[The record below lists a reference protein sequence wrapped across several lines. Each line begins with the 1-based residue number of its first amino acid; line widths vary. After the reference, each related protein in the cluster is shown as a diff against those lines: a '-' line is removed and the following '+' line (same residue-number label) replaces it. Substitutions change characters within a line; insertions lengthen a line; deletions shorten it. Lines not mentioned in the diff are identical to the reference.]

1 MVPLII
7 ILSLFRTYAV
17 TNRCVH
23 QKYYVQVND
32 QLKRTI
38 IIDAGKRQRIISLVP
53 SQTELLFD
61 LGLDEEVVGITK
73 FCIHP
78 KEKVAQKE
86 KVGGTKN
93 LNIEKIKA
101 LNPTL
106 IIANKEENN
115 KEQIEE
121 LAKAFPVW
129 ISDVTD
135 LQSALEMI
143 AAVGKMTGK
152 EKEAEELSN
161 NISKAF
167 ASYAPL
173 RETKNTAYF
182 IWQKPL
188 MVAGNNTFIKDMLHH
203 CGFKNCFENLNGHY
217 PEISATQL
225 QQANPEVILLSSEPF
240 PFHEKHVKD
249 FQKICPAAKVV
260 LVDGE
265 LFSWYGSR
273 LLHAPSY
280 FQKLA
285 ESLRP

>member
-1 MVPLII
+1 M
-7 ILSLFRTYAV
+7 LFT
-17 TNRCVH
+17 
-23 QKYYVQVND
+23 D
-32 QLKRTI
+32 QLGRI
-38 IIDAGKRQRIISLVP
+38 IELGINSPQRIISLVP

-61 LGLDEEVVGITK
+61 LGLDKEVVGITK

-78 KEKVAQKE
+78 KEKVALKE
-86 KVGGTKN
+86 KIGGTKN
-93 LNIEKIKA
+93 LNIEKIRS

-106 IIANKEENN
+106 IIANKEENE

-121 LAKAFPVW
+121 LAKDFPVW
-129 ISDVTD
+129 ISDVSD

-143 AAVGKMTGK
+143 ASIGKMTGK
-152 EKEAEELSN
+152 EKKAEELNN
-161 NISKAF
+161 NISKTF

-173 RETKNTAYF
+173 RKTKSTAYF
-182 IWQKPL
+182 IWQKPM
-188 MVAGNNTFIKDMLHH
+188 MVAGNNTFINDMLQR
-203 CGFKNCFENLNGHY
+203 CGFQNCFQNLAGHY
-217 PEISATQL
+217 PEISAAQL

-240 PFHEKHVKD
+240 PFQEKHVEM
-249 FQKICPAAKVV
+249 FSKICPQAKVV

-273 LLHAPSY
+273 LLHAPLY

>member
-1 MVPLII
+1 MQNSFTDHLGREVFINKKLP
-7 ILSLFRTYAV
+7 
-17 TNRCVH
+17 
-23 QKYYVQVND
+23 
-32 QLKRTI
+32 
-38 IIDAGKRQRIISLVP
+38 QRIISLVP

-93 LNIEKIKA
+93 LNIEKIRS
-101 LNPTL
+101 LNPML
-106 IIANKEENN
+106 IIANKEENK

-121 LAKAFPVW
+121 LAKDFPVW

-152 EKEAEELSN
+152 EKEAEELNN
-161 NISKAF
+161 NISIAF

-173 RETKNTAYF
+173 REPKSTAYF
-182 IWQKPL
+182 IWQNPM
-188 MVAGNNTFIKDMLHH
+188 MVAGTNTFINDMLHR
-203 CGFKNCFENLNGHY
+203 CGFNNCFENLPGHY
-217 PEISATQL
+217 PEISAEQL
-225 QQANPEVILLSSEPF
+225 QQVNPEVILLSSEPF
-240 PFHEKHVKD
+240 PFQEKHVEM
-249 FQKICPAAKVV
+249 FSKICPQAKIV
-260 LVDGE
+260 LVNGE

-280 FQKLA
+280 FKKLV

>member
-1 MVPLII
+1 M
-7 ILSLFRTYAV
+7 
-17 TNRCVH
+17 
-23 QKYYVQVND
+23 
-32 QLKRTI
+32 
-38 IIDAGKRQRIISLVP
+38 P

-78 KEKVAQKE
+78 KEKVTQKE

-93 LNIEKIKA
+93 LNIEKIRS

-106 IIANKEENN
+106 IIANKEENE
-115 KEQIEE
+115 KEQVEE
-121 LAKAFPVW
+121 LAKYFPVW

-152 EKEAEELSN
+152 EKEAEALNHKIGEKFSALS
-161 NISKAF
+161 
-167 ASYAPL
+167 APL
-173 RETKNTAYF
+173 RLKKAAYF
-182 IWQKPL
+182 IWQNPF
-188 MVAGNNTFIKDMLHH
+188 MVAGNKTFINDMLHRA
-203 CGFKNCFENLNGHY
+203 GFQNCFQNMEGHY
-217 PEISATQL
+217 PEITAEQL

-240 PFHEKHVKD
+240 PFQEKHVEM
-249 FQKICPAAKVV
+249 FSKICPHAKIV

>member
-1 MVPLII
+1 MS
-7 ILSLFRTYAV
+7 LSL
-17 TNRCVH
+17 
-23 QKYYVQVND
+23 KD
-32 QLKRTI
+32 QLGREVKINT
-38 IIDAGKRQRIISLVP
+38 ASPQRIISLVP

-78 KEKVAQKE
+78 KNKVAQKE
-86 KVGGTKN
+86 KIGGTKN

-106 IIANKEENN
+106 IIANKEENK

-121 LAKAFPVW
+121 LAKHFPVW

-152 EKEAEELSN
+152 EKEAEELNQKITENFS
-161 NISKAF
+161 APF
-167 ASYAPL
+167 APL
-173 RETKNTAYF
+173 RLKKVAYF
-182 IWQKPL
+182 IWQNPM
-188 MVAGNNTFIKDMLHH
+188 MVAGNNTFINDMLQR
-203 CGFKNCFENLNGHY
+203 CDFKNCFQNLSGHY

-240 PFHEKHVKD
+240 PFQEKHVEA
-249 FQKICPAAKVV
+249 FQKICPAAKII

-273 LLHAPSY
+273 LLQARPY

-285 ESLRP
+285 ASLRP